1 MPESPDS
8 RPISA
13 PKGLAAGGRRCWK
26 QVTSAYTM
34 RPDELILLE
43 NVCRTIDR
51 IAELDAAMV
60 GQPLI
65 SKGSMGQEREH
76 PLLSE
81 ARQQRTL
88 LRQFFAQLKLPDLD
102 TGHGKKNQHREAGMS
117 RWANAHGGGSS
128 WEYGK

>member
-1 MPESPDS
+1 MPESRSIP
-8 RPISA
+8 A
-13 PKGLAAGGRRCWK
+13 PKGLSVGGKRCWK
-26 QVTSAYTM
+26 QVTSAYDL
-34 RPDELILLE
+34 RPDERILLE
-43 NVCRTIDR
+43 NACRTVDR

-88 LRQFFAQLKLPDLD
+88 LRQLFAQLKLPDAD
-102 TGHGKKNQHREAGMS
+102 AGHGKMNQHREAGMS
-117 RWANAHGGGSS
+117 RWAAAHGSNDS
-128 WEYGK
+128 RWEYGR

>member
-1 MPESPDS
+1 MPESRSIP
-8 RPISA
+8 A
-13 PKGLAAGGRRCWK
+13 PKGLSIGGKRAWK
-26 QVTSAYTM
+26 QVTSAYKL

-43 NVCRTIDR
+43 SACRTVDR
-51 IAELDAAMV
+51 IAELDEAMV

-88 LRQFFAQLKLPDLD
+88 LRQLFAQLKLPDTD
-102 TGHGKKNQHREAGMS
+102 TEAAKVNPHRAAGQS
-117 RWANAHGGGSS
+117 RWTAAHGGSD
-128 WEYGK
+128 WKYGQ